1 MEIIE
6 HGVAL
11 RVIETQADEIFSGDD
26 HFAGDGIFLLRLKNS
41 AKQKAKSPAKN
52 EQRFGIH
59 FPSHGSAPFRILEK
73 IKNFS
78 FEATDFLKSDLRE
91 AVLQS
96 MANLA
101 AQARLQKSSTCF

>member
-1 MEIIE
+1 
-6 HGVAL
+6 
-11 RVIETQADEIFSGDD
+11 
-26 HFAGDGIFLLRLKNS
+26 
-41 AKQKAKSPAKN
+41 
-52 EQRFGIH
+52 
-59 FPSHGSAPFRILEK
+59 LEK